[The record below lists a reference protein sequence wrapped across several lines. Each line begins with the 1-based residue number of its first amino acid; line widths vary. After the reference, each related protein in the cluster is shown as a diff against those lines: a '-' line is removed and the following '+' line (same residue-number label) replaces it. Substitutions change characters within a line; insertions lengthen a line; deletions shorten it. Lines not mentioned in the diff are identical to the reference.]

1 MMDKEA
7 HNRPHGGASEDDLLG
22 PELPQLLRKA
32 EPPPG
37 DLDALY
43 AQLTGSVAAER
54 GLRAWLRARSTGT
67 RALLATSV
75 MALLAVLSAT
85 VFQRP
90 DLGVYPGAR
99 MAGVLLVI
107 GAGVTLLLALAL
119 RPLQRPAPP
128 AWALALAT
136 AGALLAL
143 LAAYAMPAAHL
154 AHPASLQAPGLLPL
168 LQRALPCLV
177 IGVVLGGVVYAA
189 LVSLD
194 RGGSRRALATA
205 AASGLAAN
213 LVLHLHCP
221 VTEPMHMVLGHLGV
235 AVFLIAAAVSFERRV
250 SR

>member
-1 MMDKEA
+1 MDKEA
-7 HNRPHGGASEDDLLG
+7 HNRPHGGPSDDDLLG
-22 PELPQLLRKA
+22 REVPELLRKA

-43 AQLTGSVAAER
+43 AQVTHSVAAER

-75 MALLAVLSAT
+75 IALLVVRSAT
-85 VFQRP
+85 AFQRP
-90 DLGVYPGAR
+90 DLGVYPDAR
-99 MAGVLLVI
+99 MAAVLLVI
-107 GAGVTLLLALAL
+107 GAGLSLLLALAL

-128 AWALALAT
+128 AWALVAAT
-136 AGALLAL
+136 AGALLAV
-143 LAAYAMPAAHL
+143 LAAYAMPAAHR
-154 AHPASLQAPGLLPL
+154 AHPASLQPPGWLPL

-177 IGVVLGGVVYAA
+177 IGVVLGAVVYAV
-189 LVSLD
+189 LVLFD
-194 RGGSRRALATA
+194 RGGSRRALVTA

-235 AVFLIAAAVSFERRV
+235 AVFLIALAVWLGGRV